1 LFEETDRKFQ
11 ETDRKF
17 QELSETVSI
26 TSREVKRVSE
36 ELGHLGNRLGEFV
49 EYLIKPAVVK
59 LFQTR
64 GIEVHKVVRDIE
76 ANNPKLGLATQIDL
90 LVINSEVCVL
100 IEVKSHL
107 SVDDINEHIERIGKF
122 KPLFPEYKNS
132 QVMGAIAGMVMPD
145 DVARYGYKKGFFVI
159 GQKGETAVIL
169 NDEKFKPK
177 IW

>member
-1 LFEETDRKFQ
+1 MSK
-11 ETDRKF
+11 
-17 QELSETVSI
+17 
-26 TSREVKRVSE
+26 EVQRVSE

-59 LFQTR
+59 LFQEC

-90 LVINSEVCVL
+90 LVINSEVCIL

-107 SVDDINEHIERIGKF
+107 SVDDINENIERMGKF
-122 KPLFPEYKNS
+122 KPLFPEYKNN
-132 QVMGAIAGMVMPD
+132 QVMGAVAGMVLPD

-159 GQKGETAVIL
+159 GHKGESAVIL
-169 NDEKFKPK
+169 NDTKFKPK